1 MFKKGDSSQPLWL
14 LLLPTPPQRRTLST
28 LRAAY
33 GPCLTEILLRASSIS
48 SSSSTIT
55 LLDVAISSPQLGSS
69 ENAGKDFFQRAQN
82 LIGQVYRLICLICAE
97 QKIDIQ
103 YGNDV
108 DARILLLYNTDNL
121 LSEVSGRAADRTFS
135 NGPITSLQSLASCDR
150 PWQRLCSTDSERGRI
165 LLENFLG
172 GRSTRT
178 GEEVLKGLIVEKYPD
193 GQVSDSLDGNLLK
206 NDVLNNV
213 PLQYH
218 DSVALGG
225 TFDHLHAGHKL
236 LLTMAAFVLNPDDS
250 PEKVRTLA
258 IGITGDELLKKKQ
271 FREYLEDWHQR
282 QATVEKFILSLLVL
296 GSPSEISTTTQICPD
311 DHGKIVY
318 NKLPS
323 GLIIKYVELFD
334 AFGPTLTEE
343 SISAL
348 IVSGETR
355 GGGKAINE
363 KRTEKGWSSLEVF
376 EVDILDVGEDDGKG
390 TSQGGQG
397 FEEKIS
403 STEIRKR
410 LYEKFSGADG

>member
-1 MFKKGDSSQPLWL
+1 MFEKDDSSQPLWL
-14 LLLPTPPQRRTLST
+14 LLLPTPPRRHTLST

-48 SSSSTIT
+48 SSSSAIT
-55 LLDVAISSPQLGSS
+55 LLDIAISTPQLDSS
-69 ENAGKDFFQRAQN
+69 ENVENDYFQRAQN
-82 LIGQVYRLICLICAE
+82 LIGQVYRLICVICVE

-108 DARILLLYNTDNL
+108 DARILLFHDIDDP
-121 LSEVSGRAADRTFS
+121 LSELSGSSADRTFS
-135 NGPITSLQSLASCDR
+135 NGPIISLQALASCDR
-150 PWQRLCSTDSERGRI
+150 SWQRLCSTDSETGGG
-165 LLENFLG
+165 LLKNFLRS
-172 GRSTRT
+172 RSTRT
-178 GEEVLKGLIVEKYPD
+178 GEEVLKGLIVERYPD
-193 GQVSDSLDGNLLK
+193 GQVSDSSDSSLLE
-206 NDVLNNV
+206 NDVPNKA
-213 PLQYH
+213 PLHYH
-218 DSVALGG
+218 GSVALGG

-236 LLTMAAFVLNPDDS
+236 LLTMAAFVLHQDDS

-271 FREYLEDWHQR
+271 FREHLEDWHQR
-282 QATVEKFILSLLVL
+282 QAAVEKFILSLLVL
-296 GSPSEISTTTQICPD
+296 RSPSEISTTTQVCPD
-311 DHGKIVY
+311 DQGKIIY
-318 NKLPS
+318 NKLSS

-355 GGGKAINE
+355 EGGKAINK
-363 KRTEKGWSSLEVF
+363 KRTEKGWPSLEVF
-376 EVDILDVGEDDGKG
+376 EVDILDVGEDDGKR

-403 STEIRKR
+403 STEIRRR
-410 LYEKFSGADG
+410 LYEKFSGANG

>member
-1 MFKKGDSSQPLWL
+1 MFKNEDSSQPLWL
-14 LLLPTPPQRRTLST
+14 LLLPAPPQRSTLST

-33 GPCLTEILLRASSIS
+33 GPCLTEVLLRASSIS
-48 SSSSTIT
+48 SSSATVT
-55 LLDVAISSPQLGSS
+55 LLDVAISSPLPNSSRNVGRDYFQL
-69 ENAGKDFFQRAQN
+69 AQN
-82 LIGQVYRLICLICAE
+82 LIGQVYRLICLICAK

-108 DARILLLYNTDNL
+108 DARILLFHNTDNQL
-121 LSEVSGRAADRTFS
+121 RELSGSSDGRVFS
-135 NGPITSLQSLASCDR
+135 NGPITSLQTLASCER
-150 PWQRLCSTDSERGRI
+150 SWQRLCSTDSETGED
-165 LLENFLG
+165 LLKKFLW
-172 GRSTRT
+172 GRSFKT
-178 GEEVLKGLIVEKYPD
+178 GEDILNDLVVERYPD
-193 GQVSDSLDGNLLK
+193 GQVSDSPDSNLLEK
-206 NDVLNNV
+206 DVPNKDL
-213 PLQYH
+213 LHYY
-218 DSVALGG
+218 DSIALGG

-236 LLTMAAFVLNPDDS
+236 LLTMAAFVLNPVVS
-250 PEKVRTLA
+250 PTKVRTLA

-282 QATVEKFILSLLVL
+282 QAAVERFILSLLVL
-296 GSPSEISTTTQICPD
+296 GSSSEISTTTQICPD

-323 GLIIKYVELFD
+323 GQLIKYVELFD

-363 KRTEKGWSSLEVF
+363 KRVEKGWLPLEVF

-390 TSQGGQG
+390 ASQNGQG

-403 STEIRKR
+403 STEIRRR
-410 LYEKFSGADG
+410 LYEKFSGVDG